1 MNTLKIMGLGDELEE
16 WEGELVT
23 GLEEGGE
30 RGGQKVRREAGIPEE
45 AQARKKWF
53 LEKGRTEEW
62 VWEKETVYGVD
73 FFNPYLDFNGS
84 SFSFSLLTQLPLTQP
99 CFLPLCPGASKH
111 LF

>member
-1 MNTLKIMGLGDELEE
+1 MGAGDELEE
-16 WEGELVT
+16 WEEELKK

-30 RGGQKVRREAGIPEE
+30 LGGEEVRKEAGIPDE

-53 LEKGRTEEW
+53 LEKGRTEQW

-84 SFSFSLLTQLPLTQP
+84 KFLLALLQSNLPPFSP
-99 CFLPLCPGASKH
+99 FLPLSPKSV
-111 LF
+111 